1 MSTVRSLT
9 HVICEAVSHLTKF
22 LTFLFLWA
30 LSPPGDSLLA
40 SVAGRHHFLKFYIN
54 DIIIVCI
61 LCWGNIIHSFLF
73 LSLIPFCSYTTACF
87 SFSPNYVHLNQ
98 LCYCPTARKTAI
110 NSCKSFIEVH
120 FVFLG

>member
-9 HVICEAVSHLTKF
+9 YVICEAVSHLTKF

-40 SVAGRHHFLKFYIN
+40 GRHHFLKFYIN

-61 LCWGNIIHSFLF
+61 LCWGNIM
-73 LSLIPFCSYTTACF
+73 CF
-87 SFSPNYVHLNQ
+87 
-98 LCYCPTARKTAI
+98 R
-110 NSCKSFIEVH
+110 
-120 FVFLG
+120 